1 MGNTYKVTETA
12 TVTERRIGSM
22 KQRERSKDEIPFS
35 EMTSAQ
41 KRSYFWD
48 YWRIPVLVI
57 VVIAVVLISLIRS
70 MVTSKETML
79 SVTVVDPT
87 EDTSFTSYVEAFA
100 DENGIPRDQLAV
112 GDIVIGTAQT
122 GGGAYSQAG
131 MAFYV
136 RMQAGSEDI
145 VILPETV
152 FEEFATSGYFL
163 DLTDV
168 VPTEWKDKL
177 VISEQ
182 RYDEMNEVQPEPIAC
197 GIRMKDIPGIPDTA
211 YFQNAVVTIS
221 YNPDHLE
228 TAEAFLNSLLF
239 TRTSFQ

>member
-1 MGNTYKVTETA
+1 
-12 TVTERRIGSM
+12 M
-22 KQRERSKDEIPFS
+22 KQSERSKDEIPFS

-145 VILPETV
+145 MILPEAV
-152 FEEFATSGYFL
+152 FTEFATGGYFL
-163 DLTDV
+163 DLTGV
-168 VPTEWKDKL
+168 VPEEWQDKL
-177 VISEQ
+177 VIAEQ
-182 RYDEMNEVQPEPIAC
+182 RYDEFDDVQPEPIAC
-197 GIRMKDIPGIPDTA
+197 GIHLRDIPGMPDTP
-211 YFQNAVVTIS
+211 YYQDAVIAIS
-221 YNPDHLE
+221 YNPDHYD
-228 TAEAFLNSLLF
+228 TSAAFINSLLKK
-239 TRTSFQ
+239 